1 MNAVVCAVV
10 IALFVP
16 ANTVGVH
23 DNDTSSVLHLL
34 TLLPPGDVANSL
46 LPAAELAVDKINA
59 KDDFLPGYK
68 LELIAAD
75 TELCNETL
83 ITESYTSFVKYV
95 ASDGPFNVVGV
106 TGMTCATVTQAI
118 SPLAGRP
125 DVDLLQISAG
135 ELPPSFTNDQAYPRL
150 YRVISSS
157 AVQNDA
163 LLALMDA
170 FKWRR
175 ISIISDS
182 TLIDHTGT
190 ADDFITKVNQ
200 NPHLEL
206 ISQEVVTPRSVASA
220 LSSTIS
226 NEAKIIYVSSTAE
239 EARELLCA
247 AYHQGRFWPTYVWI
261 FQNLR
266 VKDFLQDSEGCDTV
280 TMQEAL
286 ENSLLLQYRKDPKD
300 LNSTLVSGQ
309 TYSQYQHEYQQRLRG
324 NTTNQSVCADALHDS
339 VWAFALA
346 LNKSLE
352 NLTTEDLQHY
362 GLGNRNL
369 TSIIVDNMQM
379 VNFSGATGQIYFNE
393 FHESNTEVHMFQ
405 IQSGE
410 AVQIGSYD
418 PLSQNLTL
426 HSYSEPIP
434 KDDFETTRLKLHPAL
449 PIVTLV
455 AVGLMLVLTT
465 IILILFVHQWN
476 KPAIKATSPYLSLL
490 ILAGCYLLYGAVIIL
505 GLREYTDN
513 FGVLCQTEFWFDIIG
528 TLLIYGA
535 LFVRLLRVYRIFFC
549 VFKKPGK
556 FWTDWSLLIMVLVI
570 VSIAALILL
579 LWSTLDPLVTINF
592 PQFVKFAEPPF
603 HGVILFC
610 DCNHFFAWTVT
621 LYYAYIGP
629 IVFFVVL
636 LAILTRRVKIA
647 NFKDTKEVSM
657 FVFTSAI
664 GMSVCFAYETTFA
677 NTENIHAAFSFEILN
692 FFAITIPCKVF
703 LFIPKIWSAR
713 FQKRKRRSTR
723 NSRRTSYQST
733 YWKGSIRRNSQI
745 SVLTE
750 TSVSS
755 MRRGSSR
762 ISLRRESSI
771 ASMQRDPVQITQKA
785 LQMSTSSMDK
795 MGRRSSQIATH
806 RESIIRSGSL
816 PIQIRK
822 SSPNNEGLKIH
833 PLHINN
839 SYTAN
844 QTSIV

>member
-1 MNAVVCAVV
+1 MVEGTAQIMACTTFYAALLL
-10 IALFVP
+10 IAHATGTLST
-16 ANTVGVH
+16 ANTLHKFG
-23 DNDTSSVLHLL
+23 DGLNDTVLHLL
-34 TLLPPGDVANSL
+34 TLLPPRDVANSL
-46 LPAAELAVDKINA
+46 IPAAELAVDKINA
-59 KDDFLPGYK
+59 KDDLLPGYRLK
-68 LELIAAD
+68 LIAAD

-83 ITESYTSFVKYV
+83 ITESYISFVKYV

-106 TGMTCATVTQAI
+106 IGMTCATVTQAI

-125 DVDLLQISAG
+125 DIDLLQISAG

-150 YRVISSS
+150 YQVISSS

-170 FKWRR
+170 FEWRR

-190 ADDFITKVNQ
+190 ADDFIAKVNQ
-200 NPHLEL
+200 SKL

-220 LSSTIS
+220 LSSTVL
-226 NEAKIIYVSSTAE
+226 NEAKIIYVSTTAE
-239 EARELLCA
+239 EACELLCA
-247 AYHQGRFWPTYVWI
+247 AYHQGRLWPTYVWI

-266 VKDFLQDSEGCDTV
+266 MEDFLQDTKGCDNV

-286 ENSLLLQYRKDPKD
+286 ENSILLQYRKDPKD

-309 TYSQYQHEYQQRLRG
+309 TYSEYQHEYQQRLKG
-324 NTTNQSVCADALHDS
+324 NTTNQSVCANALHDS

-346 LNKSLE
+346 LNQSLE

-369 TSIIVDNMQM
+369 TSIIEDNMQM

-405 IQSGE
+405 VQSGK

-465 IILILFVHQWN
+465 IILVLFVYHWN

-490 ILAGCYLLYGAVIIL
+490 IFAGCYLLYGAVIIL
-505 GLREYTDN
+505 ALREYIDN
-513 FGVLCQTEFWFDIIG
+513 FGELCQSEFWFDIIG
-528 TLLIYGA
+528 TLLIYA
-535 LFVRLLRVYRIFFC
+535 TLFVRLLRVYRIFFRT
-549 VFKKPGK
+549 FREPGK
-556 FWTDWSLLIMVLVI
+556 LWTDRFLFIMVLVI
-570 VSIAALILL
+570 ISIGGIILL

-592 PQFVKFAEPPF
+592 PLFMAFAEPPF

-610 DCNHFFAWTVT
+610 DCNHFFVWTVT
-621 LYYAYIGP
+621 LYYAYIAP

-636 LAILTRRVKIA
+636 LAILTRKVKIA
-647 NFKDTKEVSM
+647 NFKDSKEVSL

-664 GMSVCFAYETTFA
+664 GISVCFAYETTFA

-692 FFAITIPCKVF
+692 FFAIAIPCKAF
-703 LFIPKIWSAR
+703 LFIPKIWSAK
-713 FQKRKRRSTR
+713 FEKRKHTSSTT
-723 NSRRTSYQST
+723 SR
-733 YWKGSIRRNSQI
+733 KGSS
-745 SVLTE
+745 LF
-750 TSVSS
+750 
-755 MRRGSSR
+755 
-762 ISLRRESSI
+762 SLRWFSTLSTTTSI
-771 ASMQRDPVQITQKA
+771 QGDGSNQ
-785 LQMSTSSMDK
+785 
-795 MGRRSSQIATH
+795 RRSS
-806 RESIIRSGSL
+806 GSL
-816 PIQIRK
+816 LKRQFSGTSMQGGPSQSTGQISLKVR
-822 SSPNNEGLKIH
+822 EGWKRQPSVKESNIG
-833 PLHINN
+833 
-839 SYTAN
+839 
-844 QTSIV
+844 TSK

>member
-1 MNAVVCAVV
+1 MSLNTAFIVLYATVLLLSASSAGSRSMQREMN
-10 IALFVP
+10 
-16 ANTVGVH
+16 
-23 DNDTSSVLHLL
+23 DENDTRTVLHLL

-46 LPAAELAVDKINA
+46 IPATELAVDKINA
-59 KDDFLPGYK
+59 KDDLLPGYK

-83 ITESYTSFVKYV
+83 ITESYISFVKYV

-125 DVDLLQISAG
+125 DIDLLQISAG
-135 ELPPSFTNDQAYPRL
+135 ELPPSFTNDQVYPRL

-170 FKWRR
+170 FEWRR

-226 NEAKIIYVSSTAE
+226 NKAKIIYVSTTAE
-239 EARELLCA
+239 EAHELLCA
-247 AYHQGRFWPTYVWI
+247 TYHQGRLWPNYVWI

-266 VKDFLQDSEGCDTV
+266 MEDFLQDSEGCDNV

-286 ENSLLLQYRKDPKD
+286 ENSIFLQYRKDPKD

-324 NTTNQSVCADALHDS
+324 NTTNQSVFANALHDS

-346 LNKSLE
+346 LNQSLE

-369 TSIIVDNMQM
+369 TSIIEDNMQM

-393 FHESNTEVHMFQ
+393 FHESNTEVNLFQ

-426 HSYSEPIP
+426 HLQPSEAIP

-455 AVGLMLVLTT
+455 AVGLMLMLTT
-465 IILILFVHQWN
+465 IILILFVHHWN

-490 ILAGCYLLYGAVIIL
+490 IFAGCYLLYGAVIIL
-505 GLREYTDN
+505 ALREYIDN
-513 FGVLCQTEFWFDIIG
+513 FGELCQSEFWLDIIG
-528 TLLIYGA
+528 TLLIYA
-535 LFVRLLRVYRIFFC
+535 TLFVRLLRVYRIFFRT
-549 VFKKPGK
+549 FHEPGK
-556 FWTDWSLLIMVLVI
+556 FWTDRFLFVMVLVI
-570 VSIAALILL
+570 VSIGGIILL
-579 LWSTLDPLVTINF
+579 LWSTVDPLKTIKMEIF
-592 PQFVKFAEPPF
+592 MQLPEPPF
-603 HGVILFC
+603 YGEILFC
-610 DCNHFFAWTVT
+610 DSVHYFVWTVI
-621 LYYAYIGP
+621 LYYVYVAP

-636 LAILTRRVKIA
+636 LAILTRKVKIA

-664 GMSVCFAYETTFA
+664 GMSVCFAYETIFA
-677 NTENIHAAFSFEILN
+677 NAENIHAAFSFEILN
-692 FFAITIPCKVF
+692 FFAIAIPCKAF

-713 FQKRKRRSTR
+713 FEKRKHTSSTT
-723 NSRRTSYQST
+723 SR
-733 YWKGSIRRNSQI
+733 KGSS
-745 SVLTE
+745 LF
-750 TSVSS
+750 
-755 MRRGSSR
+755 
-762 ISLRRESSI
+762 SLRRFSTLSTTTSIQGDASNQRRSSGSLLKRQFSGT
-771 ASMQRDPVQITQKA
+771 SMQRGPSQSTGQISLKVREGWKRQPSVKE
-785 LQMSTSSMDK
+785 SNIGTSK
-795 MGRRSSQIATH
+795 
-806 RESIIRSGSL
+806 
-816 PIQIRK
+816 
-822 SSPNNEGLKIH
+822 
-833 PLHINN
+833 
-839 SYTAN
+839 
-844 QTSIV
+844 